1 MTSQQDAPRRVLLA
15 LTFDMPAGQQHAM
28 AALIPQEQAHI
39 HELAAQGRVETNYIS
54 ADRSHVWL
62 VMRGD
67 GPDDIAQE
75 LTSFPLYTYM
85 RPNITALLP

>member
-1 MTSQQDAPRRVLLA
+1 MTSQQDAPRRFLVA
-15 LTFDMPAGQQHAM
+15 LTFDMPAGQQ
-28 AALIPQEQAHI
+28 

-85 RPNITALLP
+85 RPSITALLP